1 MQHVSLTDR
10 ELATVLAAL
19 RHWQEDQ
26 KDFDPPLDQDPAPW
40 LGMYFAEHE
49 PLTSRQVDALC
60 ERLNTSASEPGDNPY
75 VAMCRRVAETIANW
89 VDCSDLLESLAV
101 FRELGADARKLVET
115 APQPVD
121 VTGMPGS
128 DKSGATD
135 SPYLDMC
142 RRVVVLA
149 SNWADGTQPAH
160 VAVRVF
166 HDLGEQARLLLE
178 TAQEPVHDNRY
189 VLYDFD
195 ADELLSKRVYDCYDD
210 AADEA
215 ELLNDVLIVRV
226 PIASRDIDEGSEDGS
241 PEESCNSE
249 SS

>member
-1 MQHVSLTDR
+1 MQHASLTDR

-26 KDFDPPLDQDPAPW
+26 EDFDPPLDQDPAPW

-89 VDCSDLLESLAV
+89 VDCSDLRESLAV

-121 VTGMPGS
+121 VTGKPGS

-135 SPYLDMC
+135 SPYLDIC
-142 RRVVVLA
+142 RRVCVLA

-178 TAQEPVHDNRY
+178 TAQAPLQDNRF

-195 ADELLSKRVYDCYDD
+195 ADELVSKRVYDCYDD

-226 PIASRDIDEGSEDGS
+226 PIASRNFDEGGEDGS

-249 SS
+249 ST

>member
-1 MQHVSLTDR
+1 MTGTQTNLSDR

-19 RHWQEDQ
+19 RYWQQDLDTQDSNDEGSGPISPH
-26 KDFDPPLDQDPAPW
+26 FD
-40 LGMYFAEHE
+40 EHE
-49 PLTSRQVDALC
+49 PLTSDQIDALC
-60 ERLNTSASEPGDNPY
+60 ERLNTSASDPGDNPY
-75 VAMCRRVAETIANW
+75 IDLCRRV
-89 VDCSDLLESLAV
+89 C
-101 FRELGADARKLVET
+101 
-115 APQPVD
+115 
-121 VTGMPGS
+121 
-128 DKSGATD
+128 
-135 SPYLDMC
+135 
-142 RRVVVLA
+142 VLA

-178 TAQEPVHDNRY
+178 TAKEPVQDNRY

-195 ADELLSKRVYDCYDD
+195 ADELVSKRVYDCYDD

-226 PIASRDIDEGSEDGS
+226 PIASRNLDEGSEDGS

-249 SS
+249 ST

>member
-89 VDCSDLLESLAV
+89 IDCSDTRESLAV
-101 FRELGADARKLVET
+101 FRELGADARKLVEA
-115 APQPVD
+115 APEPTG
-121 VTGMPGS
+121 VTGQEI
-128 DKSGATD
+128 SGESGTAGN
-135 SPYLDMC
+135 PYIDLC

-149 SNWADGTQPAH
+149 SNWADGSQPAH

-178 TAQEPVHDNRY
+178 TAQAPLQDNRY

-195 ADELLSKRVYDCYDD
+195 ADELVSKRVYDCYDD

-226 PIASRDIDEGSEDGS
+226 PIAARDPDENHEEDAS
-241 PEESCNSE
+241 EESGGGE
-249 SS
+249 SG